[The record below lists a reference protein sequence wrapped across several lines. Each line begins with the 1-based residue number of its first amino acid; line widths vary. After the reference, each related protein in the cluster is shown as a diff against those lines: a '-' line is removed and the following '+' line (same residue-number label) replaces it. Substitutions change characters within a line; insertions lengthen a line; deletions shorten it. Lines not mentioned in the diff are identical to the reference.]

1 VPETEIIRKFA
12 RINQWGERELTTDY
26 QVKEEKIKELIANA
40 SSPRDK
46 AFYEKLLQKAI
57 SVRTNILVKE

>member
-1 VPETEIIRKFA
+1 M
-12 RINQWGERELTTDY
+12 ELTTDY

-46 AFYEKLLQKAI
+46 AFYERLLKKAI
-57 SVRTNILVKE
+57 AIRTNIVVTE